1 MDAIGTNA
9 GLSSALLGQQ
19 IDVAV
24 ARKALDAA
32 EVQGQAVVSM
42 LEDALQLQQ
51 QMVSD
56 QASGIEPNLSRPL
69 DVLA

>member
-1 MDAIGTNA
+1 MDAIGSIS
-9 GLSSALLGQQ
+9 GMQSALLGQQ

-56 QASGIEPNLSRPL
+56 QASGIAPHVSRAL

>member
-1 MDAIGTNA
+1 MDAIGTIA
-9 GLSSALLGQQ
+9 GLPSALLGQQ

-32 EVQGQAVVSM
+32 QVQGQAVVSM

-56 QASGIEPNLSRPL
+56 QAANVDPNLGRAL